1 MHWVALVLEL
11 TDFHYNTSQHQQRPI
26 EEERLIL
33 ASRCLLCMYITYYI
47 ALQMHMLHDEREVGE
62 HKELQLEAQLAHV
75 VGGHALDARLLDVVV
90 VAGFLLFDNLIIH
103 VNNVNS
109 NSRMYSSNSNMSALE
124 HWALWGQLTWSML
137 SFLPLRS
144 VIHLLRAY
152 ESVIPLR

>member
-1 MHWVALVLEL
+1 
-11 TDFHYNTSQHQQRPI
+11 
-26 EEERLIL
+26 
-33 ASRCLLCMYITYYI
+33 MYITYYI
-47 ALQMHMLHDEREVGE
+47 ALQMHMLHYEREVGE